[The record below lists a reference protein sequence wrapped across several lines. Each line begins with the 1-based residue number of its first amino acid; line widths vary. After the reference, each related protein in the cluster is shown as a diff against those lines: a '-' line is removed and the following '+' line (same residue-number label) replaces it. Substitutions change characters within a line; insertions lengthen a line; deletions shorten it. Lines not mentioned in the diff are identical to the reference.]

1 MSGTKSYWL
10 RKACF
15 LRRIWN
21 KLPSTHPWS
30 VPACLR
36 RTQGSR
42 WTPRN
47 MGPWPGGS
55 GGSFSTTDRACG
67 PLQVRKA
74 VWDIAR
80 LSRVIMWFI
89 STPQSLVSM
98 SSRKISQK
106 GEFQLTPN
114 HWAPSIAPRNWWLI
128 PVLWG
133 FPAEGRDPMT
143 HPWFLK
149 RKKEAFHTGQSIH
162 QHSVMLNTGQIMQI
176 TVHISF
182 ECTSLWGVG
191 IFLE

>member
-1 MSGTKSYWL
+1 MKSCWL

-15 LRRIWN
+15 LRRVWN
-21 KLPSTHPWS
+21 KRPSTHPWS

-42 WTPRN
+42 WTPGN

-55 GGSFSTTDRACG
+55 GDTSASPPQTACG
-67 PLQVRKA
+67 PLQVRKP

-80 LSRVIMWFI
+80 LSGVIMWFI
-89 STPQSLVSM
+89 SIPQSLVSM

-133 FPAEGRDPMT
+133 FPAEGGDPGD
-143 HPWFLK
+143 PPLVSEKEK
-149 RKKEAFHTGQSIH
+149 RSLSYRTK
-162 QHSVMLNTGQIMQI
+162 HS
-176 TVHISF
+176 SA
-182 ECTSLWGVG
+182 
-191 IFLE
+191 